1 MSLFFHSFMPLT
13 TSLLSLNG
21 CSDRKQTRI
30 KRMWDASDTTEIR
43 SWHTIRE
50 VQHELRIKASDS
62 LSDTKTLHSFF
73 FFNTGWQDFIAV
85 ENYHWVNLFICCHD
99 NSEVNGTNTVFI
111 WHFTY
116 LIGQWSTLLVDVA
129 LWQSWAWSSIL
140 SHGAVSEH
148 GRMIQV
154 AILQSVL
161 ST

>member
-1 MSLFFHSFMPLT
+1 MGVQTENRPALRECGMLPIPLR
-13 TSLLSLNG
+13 L
-21 CSDRKQTRI
+21 DH
-30 KRMWDASDTTEIR
+30 DIR
-43 SWHTIRE
+43 SE
-50 VQHELRIKASDS
+50 KSSMSYALRRLTAYQTPKHC
-62 LSDTKTLHSFF
+62 TVCFF
-73 FFNTGWQDFIAV
+73 LNTQWQDFIAV

-99 NSEVNGTNTVFI
+99 NSEVNRTNTVII

-129 LWQSWAWSSIL
+129 LWQSWTWSSIL

-148 GRMIQV
+148 GLRIQV